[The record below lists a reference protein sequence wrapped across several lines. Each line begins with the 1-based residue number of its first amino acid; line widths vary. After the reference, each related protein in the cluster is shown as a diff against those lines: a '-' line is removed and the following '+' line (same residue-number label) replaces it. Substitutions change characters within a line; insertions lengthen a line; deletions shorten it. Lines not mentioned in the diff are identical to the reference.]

1 MSYEEKGVWSFLFV
15 VIVGYGVYLW
25 LVLPQLVAGTPVD
38 EVDYAAPM
46 LWTIGG
52 AIVAG
57 ILARIAVEII
67 TPSESTKADVRDK
80 QIERAGVAQLL
91 GRSEHEAVAG
101 GDRSAVEAHD
111 APVVG
116 LPPRDAVG
124 HSQRLDRVRHRD
136 HRVVGERQEAVTRR
150 AHRVGV
156 RWRRRAT
163 RLVGLHGKT
172 RNPRLGVAVQ
182 YRTG

>member
-80 QIERAGVAQLL
+80 QIERAGEQVGNSMVVIGSMVALVLALL
-91 GRSEHEAVAG
+91 ELHWFWIANTIYLGFVLAG
-101 GDRSAVEAHD
+101 LLSSLA
-111 APVVG
+111 
-116 LPPRDAVG
+116 
-124 HSQRLDRVRHRD
+124 
-136 HRVVGERQEAVTRR
+136 
-150 AHRVGV
+150 
-156 RWRRRAT
+156 
-163 RLVGLHGKT
+163 
-172 RNPRLGVAVQ
+172 RLGM
-182 YRTG
+182 YRRGVPEW